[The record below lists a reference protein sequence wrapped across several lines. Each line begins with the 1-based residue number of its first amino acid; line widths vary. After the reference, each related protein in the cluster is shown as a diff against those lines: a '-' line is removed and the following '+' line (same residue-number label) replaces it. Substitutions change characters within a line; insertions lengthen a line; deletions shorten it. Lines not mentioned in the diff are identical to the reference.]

1 MERSLSR
8 LAGPFWV
15 VAPHRS
21 VHAADQLLPWAVP
34 AVFQTPDWVFS
45 NSRLI
50 SIVREKS
57 LKFGAIWA
65 HLQLNRDQA

>member
-1 MERSLSR
+1 M
-8 LAGPFWV
+8 AGPFWV
-15 VAPHRS
+15 VAPHRL
-21 VHAADQLLPWAVP
+21 VHTAERLLPP
-34 AVFQTPDWVFS
+34 AASAIFQTPGWEFS

>member
-1 MERSLSR
+1 

-15 VAPHRS
+15 VAPHPQ
-21 VHAADQLLPWAVP
+21 VHAADRFLPVGGAGR
-34 AVFQTPDWVFS
+34 FQTPGWEFS
-45 NSRLI
+45 NDRLI